1 MTDMCDLFFFQGRIR
16 LFAVVE
22 NRLSLVSQVDTK
34 GAVYSIATMRKSLLA
49 GINSRIQ
56 MYRWEKSAST
66 LVPTCGHFGHTIVL
80 QIDVCG
86 DLILVGDLMKSLQVH
101 VYRPDTDKIELYAR
115 DYHPVWMSS
124 VLAMSK
130 SFFLGADSGYN
141 IFTARKNEE
150 GANDEDRCRLDIV
163 GQFHVGDYIN
173 RFRRGSLVM
182 KLPDSE
188 ISKVPT
194 ILYGTINGAIG
205 IIASLPAEQY
215 EVLSEL
221 QEVLRN
227 HIMGIGGLSHDD
239 WRSFQSAFVR
249 GDTSSKGFIDGDL
262 LEQILDLDRV
272 EQMRILKSLGGE
284 EKVSRALRLVED
296 LSRLH

>member
-1 MTDMCDLFFFQGRIR
+1 MACCAAAVQLQDEDKEFFAVGSAFAPKSEPEPTSGRIR

-34 GAVYSIATMRKSLLA
+34 GA
-49 GINSRIQ
+49 
-56 MYRWEKSAST
+56 
-66 LVPTCGHFGHTIVL
+66 
-80 QIDVCG
+80 IDVCG

-205 IIASLPAEQY
+205 
-215 EVLSEL
+215 
-221 QEVLRN
+221 
-227 HIMGIGGLSHDD
+227 LSH
-239 WRSFQSAFVR
+239 RSRPSNM
-249 GDTSSKGFIDGDL
+249 KY
-262 LEQILDLDRV
+262 
-272 EQMRILKSLGGE
+272 
-284 EKVSRALRLVED
+284 
-296 LSRLH
+296 

>member
-1 MTDMCDLFFFQGRIR
+1 M
-16 LFAVVE
+16 E

-34 GAVYSIATMRKSLLA
+34 GAVYSIATLRKSLLA

-56 MYRWEKSAST
+56 MYRWEKSANT
-66 LVPTCGHFGHTIVL
+66 LVPTCGHCGHTIVL
-80 QIDVCG
+80 QIDVYG

-101 VYRPDTDKIELYAR
+101 VYRPESDQIELYAR
-115 DYHPVWMSS
+115 DFHPVWMSS
-124 VLAMSK
+124 VLAMSE

-141 IFTARKNEE
+141 IFTARKNDE

-205 IIASLPAEQY
+205 VIASLPAEQY
-215 EVLSEL
+215 EVLREL
-221 QEVLRN
+221 QEVLRK
-227 HIMGIGGLSHDD
+227 HIRGVGGLSHEE

-262 LEQILDLDRV
+262 LEQVLDLDRG
-272 EQMRILKSLGGE
+272 EQMRMLQSLGGE
-284 EKVSRALRLVED
+284 DKVSRALRLVED